1 MTTDEMLL
9 YGGLAAAAVSAAA
22 LVVHLLLCRIQSVK
36 LENQLEK
43 EYGPKNS

>member
-9 YGGLAAAAVSAAA
+9 YGGLAAAVISAAA
-22 LVVHLLLCRIQSVK
+22 LIVHLLLCRMRGSK

-43 EYGPKNS
+43 EYGPKEG